1 MQAVMKQATV
11 PVIIARTTTW
21 ARADL
26 WLGAMAPRAPS
37 MIPIEAMLAK
47 PHRAYVEMT
56 TDRSWKDK
64 MSGNFR
70 FFNIVLCF
78 HNKNFLTYIK
88 SIVQVQY
95 FMKCKH
101 RL

>member
-11 PVIIARTTTW
+11 PAIIARTTTW

-56 TDRSWKDK
+56 TDRSWKERV
-64 MSGNFR
+64 SGSLR
-70 FFNIVLCF
+70 FFYIVLTAQ
-78 HNKNFLTYIK
+78 NLSDT
-88 SIVQVQY
+88 SS
-95 FMKCKH
+95 
-101 RL
+101 